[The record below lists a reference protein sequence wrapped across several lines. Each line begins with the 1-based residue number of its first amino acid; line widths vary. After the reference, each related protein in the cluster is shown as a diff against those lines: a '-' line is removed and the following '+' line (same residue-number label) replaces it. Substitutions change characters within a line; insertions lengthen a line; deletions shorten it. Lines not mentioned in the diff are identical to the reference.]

1 MLSITALTTYAR
13 KTGYVYG
20 AGAATGGAGGGT
32 PPCPCCLSPSE
43 GSAFT
48 CLGPS
53 SACSLTDPPNT
64 LL

>member
-1 MLSITALTTYAR
+1 L
-13 KTGYVYG
+13 
-20 AGAATGGAGGGT
+20 
-32 PPCPCCLSPSE
+32 E